1 MSPFAE
7 PEPNTR
13 MKKHLSHFRLVLALA
28 SLLALR
34 LSGFAAVLV
43 DGTWA
48 DGTRTNT
55 SYPTDAAWYTSG
67 GAALMT
73 AYTNML
79 SVTNN
84 LNGTSSSQWYT
95 YFTAQGSP
103 VHLGVGDTLTITLAF
118 KVDGVGAQNSSKNF
132 RLGVY
137 DSSGGSRTTSD
148 ASIAGANYT
157 GYAFFSNFGVR
168 GGSGLQHWKRTTLTS
183 SDPLSTS
190 GDSTGLGTGGNTT
203 GTQAFTNGGSY
214 TLSLRYARTNET
226 AMEITATYSGGG
238 LTNVWT
244 VADTGAVGGAINT
257 NFDTLEIRPSGGTT
271 TATNFIFT
279 EFKVEGPSGSAL
291 APFIISEP
299 TDLTRVVGTLAQFTV
314 GAGGSALHYKWYYSN
329 VTV

>member
-132 RLGVY
+132 RSERDQFQSMVHLLHCPRQSRALGRGRY
-137 DSSGGSRTTSD
+137 SDHHAGFQSGRRWR
-148 ASIAGANYT
+148 A
-157 GYAFFSNFGVR
+157 
-168 GGSGLQHWKRTTLTS
+168 
-183 SDPLSTS
+183 
-190 GDSTGLGTGGNTT
+190 
-203 GTQAFTNGGSY
+203 
-214 TLSLRYARTNET
+214 E
-226 AMEITATYSGGG
+226 
-238 LTNVWT
+238 
-244 VADTGAVGGAINT
+244 
-257 NFDTLEIRPSGGTT
+257 
-271 TATNFIFT
+271 
-279 EFKVEGPSGSAL
+279 
-291 APFIISEP
+291 
-299 TDLTRVVGTLAQFTV
+299 
-314 GAGGSALHYKWYYSN
+314 
-329 VTV
+329 